1 MVLAVFDIGGT
12 HIKYGIGNLDGEL
25 LINHTTPTEAIK
37 GGKSLVQ
44 NIKQLTKELQ
54 KEWMVKGVA
63 ISTAGSIDPKSGTVI
78 YATETI
84 PGYTG
89 MRIKEILEQDL
100 NLPVELENDV
110 HCSSLGELWK
120 GTLSSDKD
128 LLFLT
133 LGTGIGGTLV
143 GNGQIQKG
151 FSQLAGGIGHMNL
164 YPQGRLCSCGQ
175 KGCFEQYA
183 SAKSLQEKVE
193 KYDQTIQLPEFME
206 RVKRGDNQF
215 VDVFHDWLSDLALGI
230 QSLIYIWNP
239 AMVVIGGG
247 ISAQGT
253 WLEKEIESAV
263 LENLLPHYK
272 EGIKIRLSKNGN
284 LSNMI
289 GAIKNFHEQQ
299 MRRGGNNDNK
309 NKIAGC

>member
-12 HIKYGIGNLDGEL
+12 NIKYGIGSLDGEL
-25 LINHTTPTEAIK
+25 IADYTTPTEAIK
-37 GGKSLVQ
+37 GGRSLIRK
-44 NIKQLTKELQ
+44 IKRLTEELQ
-54 KEWMVKGVA
+54 REWGIKGVA
-63 ISTAGSIDPKSGTVI
+63 ISTAGSIDSKSGTVI

-89 MRIKEILEQDL
+89 MRVKEILEKDL
-100 NLPVELENDV
+100 GLPVELENDV

-120 GTLSSDKD
+120 GSASSDKD

-143 GNGQIQKG
+143 ADGQIQKG
-151 FSQLAGGIGHMNL
+151 SSQLAGGIGHMNL
-164 YPQGRLCSCGQ
+164 YPQGILCSCGQ

-183 SAKSLQEKVE
+183 SAKSLHEKALQF
-193 KYDQTIQLPEFME
+193 DPTIHLPEFME
-206 RVKRGDNQF
+206 RVRRGESRF
-215 VDVFHDWLSDLALGI
+215 AEIFHDWLSDLALGI

-247 ISAQGT
+247 ISAQGK
-253 WLEKEIESAV
+253 WLEQEIESAV
-263 LENLLPHYK
+263 LESLLPHYK
-272 EGIKIRLSKNGN
+272 NSIKIRLAKNGN
-284 LSNMI
+284 RSNMV

-299 MRRGGNNDNK
+299 MRRGEK
-309 NKIAGC
+309 NGHKNEIGGC